1 MAATKKK
8 SLGRPKGGGSF
19 VAVKLKHL
27 TAVLKDE
34 ANVLVS
40 RKYAEALIL
49 ESENV
54 MTENNAKHLA
64 DLKDQ
69 LKAGN

>member
-1 MAATKKK
+1 M
-8 SLGRPKGGGSF
+8 
-19 VAVKLKHL
+19 KLKHL